1 MLVVLMI
8 FGMAV
13 GGVGASGFG
22 SSKGLL
28 LCPFLGG
35 SSGGSAGCVRACV
48 RVFFG
53 CVSSCFPV
61 YSGSLEPILYGA
73 ARLLGKFDGI
83 YSGG

>member
-13 GGVGASGFG
+13 GGVGASGFR

-48 RVFFG
+48 REGFTAWAGGAVAVTAAEAVLEHPQ
-53 CVSSCFPV
+53 CALLL
-61 YSGSLEPILYGA
+61 SL
-73 ARLLGKFDGI
+73 
-83 YSGG
+83 